1 MNKESSSFTRLLNAP
16 TDIPAVLV
24 IALGLA
30 IALFFDDVPVRLI
43 GVCIAILGSVGIAV
57 MYSQRAKELAV
68 LRSLEGTRPATKNV
82 SEVTDFKTTVK
93 QETGSKRLVFDDFS
107 ESFGD
112 APLQEAD
119 SAPAPRAGASTPT
132 PSTPSKS
139 SPPAQPSSK
148 PSAPFTSAPAGSP
161 PKTLVF
167 DDFDDAADFN
177 DMEEITLVTAPQKF
191 TPSAPPPVIPK
202 MEAAAGSSA
211 GSPDATQGSGKK
223 TLVFDDADERAGL
236 HNDFTPKIPIGR
248 AALPEDLQ
256 TKRPVPPPVTPP
268 PPPVKTGE
276 IAAGAFQPPKLDETL
291 LGAEFDEEDG
301 AEFRI
306 LGKSASAP
314 APLTVAESPAEKES
328 VAKENINEKTPT
340 ETAEA
345 KKKDENAPDNSRE
358 PEERRALEPEK
369 TQEAEKLEQPE
380 KLEKSEQ
387 SEKPEQTPQASAP
400 TASVSG
406 KTEPAEISATEDV
419 QDKVTR
425 AANAALKREQYATP
439 QATAQA
445 SDLRAPQS
453 PASTELPPEAVSHRR
468 KKLTVQMDDIVEE
481 TPEQAKNEPRR
492 EFEFLLQR
500 ILLAI
505 RSAMSARTTA
515 YWWYAADG
523 KRLTLEAKITDAQ
536 KELAKT
542 TVFPLGENA
551 LSQIV
556 QSGAPE
562 ILSDISPEAELQ
574 LLPYYAQPAKTR
586 SFVGV
591 PVYFNGAIVG
601 LLTADSTDDDAYD
614 NATVSFLGHFT
625 KLIGGLIQ
633 SYTEKYDLLQSA
645 RALDAIDTF
654 RQLTLKPDRTG
665 EDVCTALI
673 RSLMRLVPYTTMGTC
688 IYGENRA
695 EWYVSNL
702 HTKFPAAKEILGGEV
717 FLDNSLVGK
726 TIANGRTYRFANPAP
741 NFIRITANEQAIEK
755 LAFTAVPL
763 VSVSRCY
770 GALFIEEHGETRL
783 TKQDVE
789 IMETVCEYAG
799 TALEQM
805 QLQEYVHTHALLQ
818 EASDNRL
825 VSSADFTRRLGEEIE
840 RAKDVELS
848 LSVALVGLD
857 AYASFAND
865 PGLVDE
871 LRRAFTQILLKHL
884 RPYDVVCRYR
894 DATLAICLIEKN
906 SQAAQ
911 MWAERVRRE
920 TASASFA
927 IGGKQYNVTASV
939 GIAEYLKQQTAE
951 ETLAHAERALENALK
966 KTNAVSIFS

>member
-1 MNKESSSFTRLLNAP
+1 MNKESFPFTRLLNAP

-30 IALFFDDVPVRLI
+30 IALFFNDVPVRLI

-68 LRSLEGTRPATKNV
+68 LRSLERTRLATKSV
-82 SEVTDFKTTVK
+82 SAVTDFKTTLK

-119 SAPAPRAGASTPT
+119 SAPPPRADASTPT
-132 PSTPSKS
+132 PSASSKS
-139 SPPAQPSSK
+139 SPPAQSSSK
-148 PSAPFTSAPAGSP
+148 PSASFTSAPAGSL
-161 PKTLVF
+161 PKTFVF

-177 DMEEITLVTAPQKF
+177 DMEKITLVTAPQKF
-191 TPSAPPPVIPK
+191 TPSAPPPIVRK
-202 MEAAAGSSA
+202 TEAAAGLPSA
-211 GSPDATQGSGKK
+211 SPDATQGSGRK
-223 TLVFDDADERAGL
+223 TLVFDDADERASL

-248 AALPEDLQ
+248 VALPEDLQ

-276 IAAGAFQPPKLDETL
+276 IVAGVFQPPKLDETL
-291 LGAEFDEEDG
+291 LGAEFGEEDG
-301 AEFRI
+301 VEFRI
-306 LGKSASAP
+306 LGKSAP

-328 VAKENINEKTPT
+328 TSKENINEKTPT
-340 ETAEA
+340 KTAEA
-345 KKKDENAPDNSRE
+345 KKKDENALDNSHE
-358 PEERRALEPEK
+358 QEERRTLEPEK
-369 TQEAEKLEQPE
+369 TQEAEK
-380 KLEKSEQ
+380 S
-387 SEKPEQTPQASAP
+387 EQTPQISAPAVEPAASA
-400 TASVSG
+400 SDES
-406 KTEPAEISATEDV
+406 EPAEISATEDV

-542 TVFPLGENA
+542 TVFPLGEDA

-665 EDVCTALI
+665 EDICTALI

-695 EWYVSNL
+695 GWYVSNL
-702 HTKFPAAKEILGGEV
+702 HTKFPPAKAILGGEV

-741 NFIRITANEQAIEK
+741 NFIRVTANEQAADK

-825 VSSADFTRRLGEEIE
+825 VSIADFTRRLGEEIE

-848 LSVALVGLD
+848 LSVAFVGLD

-911 MWAERVRRE
+911 MWAERIRRE